1 MSIVSKEKSYV
12 NYDYESSDEL
22 ILQAV
27 KELAPR
33 WALYDR
39 ELEFFQWAWEFLRRN
54 PDYRRLAIEALHA
67 LAEWHK
73 NKNHE
78 SLTRF
83 LSLAEKISN
92 KYGLVVPLHP
102 DEEITAE
109 NRWNEKLNGKYWSQ
123 AKVKAGTI
131 EPGKIFIKPESHE
144 RVLVIDLNTPRQTY
158 IRIINE
164 MFAEG
169 GLNSPIPAFQVS
181 KFATY
186 LKGYDLRVWG
196 EQDGRAIRE
205 WQGKTMSCIS
215 WNSIGRYLSPRTP
228 LSVQRVRR
236 QHAAVEEYIRG
247 GYKLLV
253 KYKS

>member
-1 MSIVSKEKSYV
+1 MNIVSKEKSCV
-12 NYDYESSDEL
+12 EDDYEASDEL

-27 KELAPR
+27 KKLAPR
-33 WALYDR
+33 WALFDR
-39 ELEFFQWAWEFLRRN
+39 ELAFFQWAWEFLRRN
-54 PDYRRLAIEALHA
+54 SDYGPIAIEALSA
-67 LAEWHK
+67 LNEWYRSK
-73 NKNHE
+73 NYN
-78 SLTRF
+78 SLMRF
-83 LSLAEKISN
+83 LSLAKKISD

-102 DEEITAE
+102 DEEMVAE

-123 AKVKAGTI
+123 AKVEAGSI
-131 EPGKIFIKPESHE
+131 GPGKIFIKPESHE
-144 RVLVIDLNTPRQTY
+144 RVLVVDLNTPRQTY

-169 GLNSPIPAFQVS
+169 GLDSPIPAFQVS
-181 KFATY
+181 KFPTY

-196 EQDGRAIRE
+196 EQEGRAIRE
-205 WQGKTMSCIS
+205 WQGKTVSCIS